1 MKVIILSG
9 GKGIR
14 AFPFTEYLPKPM
26 LPLGGSPI
34 VAQVINSFI
43 TQGFN
48 EFILAAGY
56 RHAELDD
63 YFYKK
68 DLGAKI
74 DIVDT
79 GEETDTGGRVLACK
93 DLVGDTFIVTYAD
106 GLCDV
111 PLDRL
116 IEFHKGHQGVATITS
131 VPMYSPYGVLDVD
144 DDGKVVKFRE
154 KPRIKGTWI
163 NAGFMVFD
171 KKVFDHW
178 QGENL
183 EKEVFLHLIEKDLAY
198 TYCHDGFFKSADN
211 YKDIL
216 EFEELL
222 KDGSVPWL
230 VKEKS

>member
-1 MKVIILSG
+1 MKVVILSG

-34 VAQVINSFI
+34 VAQVINSFT

-48 EFILAAGY
+48 EFILAAGH
-56 RHAELDD
+56 RKAELED

-93 DLVGDTFIVTYAD
+93 DLVGDTFMVTYAD

-116 IEFHKGHQGVATITS
+116 NEFHKSHQGVGTITS

-144 DDGKVVKFRE
+144 DDGKVIKFRE

-163 NAGFMVFD
+163 NAGFIVFD

-183 EKEVFLHLIEKDLAY
+183 EKEVFPHLIEKGLAY
-198 TYCHDGFFKSADN
+198 TYRHDGFFKSADN

-230 VKEKS
+230 VKEKC

>member
-34 VAQVINSFI
+34 VAQVIKSFI
-43 TQGFN
+43 SQGFN

-56 RHAELDD
+56 RKAELED
-63 YFYKK
+63 YFENK

-74 DIVDT
+74 DIINT
-79 GEETDTGGRVLACK
+79 GEETDTGGRVFACK
-93 DLVGDTFIVTYAD
+93 DLVGDSFMVTYAD

-111 PLDRL
+111 PLDKL
-116 IEFHKGHQGVATITS
+116 IEFHKSNDGVGTITS
-131 VPMYSPYGVLDVD
+131 VPMYSPYGVLEVE
-144 DDGKVVKFRE
+144 DDGRVTAFRE
-154 KPRIKGTWI
+154 KPRIQEHWI
-163 NAGFMVFD
+163 NAGFIVFD

-183 EKEVFLHLIEKDLAY
+183 EREVFPHLIEEGLAY
-198 TYCHDGFFKSADN
+198 TYRHNGFFKSVDN
-211 YKDIL
+211 YKDII

-222 KDGSVPWL
+222 KDGAKPWL
-230 VKEKS
+230 VKEKC

>member
-1 MKVIILSG
+1 MKAVILSG

-34 VAQVINSFI
+34 VAHVIRSFL

-56 RHAELDD
+56 RRAELED

-74 DIVDT
+74 DIVNT
-79 GEETDTGGRVLACK
+79 GEETDTGGRVYACR
-93 DLVGDTFIVTYAD
+93 DMVDDMFFVTYAD

-111 PLDRL
+111 PLDKL
-116 IEFHKGHQGVATITS
+116 LEFHKGHNGLATITS
-131 VPMYSPYGVLDVD
+131 VPMYSPYGVLDVA
-144 DDGKVVKFRE
+144 DDGQVINFRE
-154 KPRIKGTWI
+154 KPRIKESWI
-163 NAGFMVFD
+163 NAGFIVFD

-183 EKEVFLHLIEKDLAY
+183 EKEVFAHLIKEGLAY
-198 TYCHDGFFKSADN
+198 TYRHDGFFKSADN

-216 EFEELL
+216 EFEELMQ
-222 KDGSVPWL
+222 DGSIPWL
-230 VKEKS
+230 IKEKS